1 MRLVLLS
8 LALLGAA
15 ASAHADPARETR
27 YGPRTPRQEA
37 VARPAYAGPI
47 LGWSGKRD
55 AGVAATAAAA
65 PSSRPQPMAAW
76 ARYDVAPA
84 PAARPAATLEAHPA
98 RIPVA
103 APVAPSAPPVPTPT
117 PITTLP
123 DSLYSVPPAPPAAAG
138 PVRPVPTSLSG
149 GLGPRVYSVGR
160 QYGMTPDSLPQP
172 EPGRMVLIEAA
183 APAPQAP
190 GGEQVHGSAE
200 WLAAAANDDAEETR
214 SPS

>member
-55 AGVAATAAAA
+55 AAVVATSAAA

-76 ARYDVAPA
+76 ARYETAPA
-84 PAARPAATLEAHPA
+84 PAARPAAAPDVLPA
-98 RIPVA
+98 RPPVA
-103 APVAPSAPPVPTPT
+103 APVVPPAPPAPT
-117 PITTLP
+117 PISALP

-160 QYGMTPDSLPQP
+160 QYGMTPDALPQP

-183 APAPQAP
+183 APAPAP
-190 GGEQVHGSAE
+190 PRGEPVHGSAE